1 MAGTPIT
8 ITTLRIAPASLRC
21 GLSVG
26 LCTIRQHEHHLMA
39 VQVAGNV
46 PSAVQAVLLV
56 EIARLAATAP
66 LVVAPSAA
74 VVPVSARP
82 LPAPPVV
89 LSAVRPRATVDPSE
103 AADAAFHPA
112 AAGPSAVVLSAA
124 AVHRPAVPQVDPLVV
139 DHSEVVRSAEAV
151 LQGAG
156 DRLAADR
163 LEADGLHLAVGA
175 AGRALPTRPF
185 VVPIIAVQARPLWD

>member
-1 MAGTPIT
+1 
-8 ITTLRIAPASLRC
+8 
-21 GLSVG
+21 
-26 LCTIRQHEHHLMA
+26 MA

-46 PSAVQAVLLV
+46 PSAVQAVLSAELARLAAIGRLAETV
-56 EIARLAATAP
+56 RLAATAP

-82 LPAPPVV
+82 LPAPPAG
-89 LSAVRPRATVDPSE
+89 LSAVRPRATVGPSE
-103 AADAAFHPA
+103 AAGAAFRPA
-112 AAGPSAVVLSAA
+112 AAAVPSAAVLLAA
-124 AVHRPAVPQVDPLVV
+124 AVPRLAVPQVNPLVV
-139 DHSEVVRSAEAV
+139 DHSEVVARSAAAA
-151 LQGAG
+151 LQGAVRSVG
-156 DRLAADR
+156 DR